1 MIILQTLAL
10 ILTLGLGRESLPNDS
25 ESVPLTFGVYQSDKA
40 TKMYKKFLPA
50 IEAIQDDL
58 EKNLGRPVDIELKI
72 FKTYD
77 EGLDALVKGKVDF
90 VRFGPAPYI
99 LARERNPDLQ
109 LLAMEL
115 KKGKKRF
122 SGMIVVKADSHL
134 KTLDDIKGERFAFGD
149 ENSTIGRYLAQAMLV
164 DAGIRANDL
173 AEFDYL
179 GRHDKVARAVQVG
192 DFAAGSIKSG
202 TFNDANKKRAT
213 LRTIARFDNVT
224 KPWVACASM
233 DKKVAAALQKTLI
246 ELKDKDALK
255 ALKVSGFSKASDK
268 DYDLVRKGMKS
279 AKDFKH

>member
-202 TFNDANKKRAT
+202 TFTDANKKRAT